1 METIKELRVICQ
13 APAKKDVSNY
23 YMRYVSRFFSIYLT
37 RVLLPFPVSADQMSF
52 VMIAVGVGASF
63 FFLSPDPKMF
73 LWGTVG
79 LQLWYVLDCVDGEVA
94 RYRFYQRAKEVVLD
108 KTRLSMTGSYWD
120 YLNHYIVH
128 GLSLFMISYGFFR
141 MNGEPEWLLVGFA
154 GSFFQMLLLAVH
166 DSKSRAFVEKIRK
179 EAVGRV
185 AAQAK
190 RSLETVVPTRKGH
203 SPLKWVFVA
212 MHYSCTFPTVMN
224 VVTLT
229 ALFNLITGQGTADL
243 RATLLL
249 YYAFAGGI
257 VFTGIA
263 ARNLSDKR
271 IDRDF
276 EEQFEFRSAKDIGA

>member
-1 METIKELRVICQ
+1 METIKELRAICQ

-23 YMRYVSRFFSIYLT
+23 YMRYVSRFFSIYPT
-37 RVLLPFPVSADQMSF
+37 RILLPLPVSADQVSF

-63 FFLSPDPKMF
+63 LFLSADRGMF
-73 LWGTVG
+73 LWGALG

-141 MNGEPEWLLVGFA
+141 MNGNPAWLLVGFTA
-154 GSFFQMLLLAVH
+154 SFFQMLLLVVH

-179 EAVGRV
+179 EAVGQI

-190 RSLETVVPTRKGH
+190 RFSGTAAVSTKHHG
-203 SPLKWVFVA
+203 PLKWVFISV
-212 MHYSCTFPTVMN
+212 HYSCTFPTVMN
-224 VVTLT
+224 VITLT
-229 ALFNLITGQGTADL
+229 ALFNLIAGPGTTDL
-243 RATLLL
+243 RAALVL
-249 YYAFAGGI
+249 YYAVAAG
-257 VFTGIA
+257 VAFTGIA

-276 EEQFEFRSAKDIGA
+276 EEQFEFRSVKDFDA